1 MATFFSTDPTPS
13 LQVAISFIING
24 PLFCHIFFDRPYPL
38 PPSGNFLYYQ
48 RTTFLPHSHIADKG
62 CVTAP
67 SETHQTSE
75 WRPSVCL
82 RKLRWPS
89 GVCQSAESGVTDTRR
104 YPNRHIGPDGRFNGP
119 SAGGSK
125 IPFRIVARDRIIRK
139 GAPTGA
145 VASHDPLTHK
155 PSAGR
160 VHESRNVRRLHASNF
175 SHQ

>member
-1 MATFFSTDPTPS
+1 M
-13 LQVAISFIING
+13 
-24 PLFCHIFFDRPYPL
+24 
-38 PPSGNFLYYQ
+38 
-48 RTTFLPHSHIADKG
+48 
-62 CVTAP
+62 
-67 SETHQTSE
+67 
-75 WRPSVCL
+75 
-82 RKLRWPS
+82 PS

-160 VHESRNVRRLHASNF
+160 GHENRKVRRLHAGNF
-175 SHQ
+175 IG